1 MFRPYF
7 ITLLLALTLMSQGC
21 SAFKYF
27 DNSSEEE
34 TRKYKMSKDEI
45 WKERQS
51 LERQNANLQRQMSA
65 LRQEN
70 QDLNG
75 QVSASR
81 REKENLRRQI
91 NIARKETPG
100 NDPEVQTWMAKMK
113 AQNEYLFTQLNKTKE
128 ENQRIRNE
136 NRLLASKL
144 GKSPRP
150 TEDLSAQSPPSQK
163 NIRGIKIKVL
173 SGDGNLNSAREM
185 ARRLRKSGYMI
196 KTIASAQR
204 KFSRNTIFFASEFQ
218 NEARSLAPSLG
229 GATVLKPLSWSSVFD
244 LIVVTGRMK

>member
-7 ITLLLALTLMSQGC
+7 ITLLLALSLMAQGC

-34 TRKYKMSKDEI
+34 IRKHKMSKDEI
-45 WKERQS
+45 WRERQG

-65 LRQEN
+65 VRREN
-70 QDLNG
+70 EDLKG

-100 NDPEVQTWMAKMK
+100 NNPEVQTWMAKMK

-136 NRLLASKL
+136 NRLLASKP

-150 TEDLSAQSPPSQK
+150 TEDLSAQSHPSQK

-173 SGDGNLNSAREM
+173 SGDGNLDSAREM
-185 ARRLRKSGYMI
+185 AKKLRKIGYMI
-196 KTIASAQR
+196 KTIHSSQR
-204 KFSRNTIFFASEFQ
+204 KFSRNTIFFAPEFQ

-229 GATVLKPLSWSSVFD
+229 GTPVLKPLTWSTIFD
-244 LIVVTGRMK
+244 LIVVTGIKK